1 MIMQKEFIEKLKIFG
16 LNSYEAKIWVALL
29 SRGVSSAGEL
39 SDISN
44 VPRSRSYDVLESL
57 EKKGFIVMKIGKPI
71 KYLAVPPQEVL
82 ERVKSKVHEDAQ
94 SQAKLLDNL
103 KESEVLDEL
112 SLLHNQGV
120 DLVEPTELTASF
132 RGRNK
137 VYEQIL
143 LMLKEAE
150 KTFVLVTTEQGLIR
164 EAEYFSRA
172 FKKAHERGVQIQIG
186 APLTGKADEAIA
198 LLNDFAEIKNIGDK
212 IKARFAITDGQEITF
227 LLFDDEDVHPTYD
240 VGVWVNT
247 PFFSQAIMDLFEIV
261 WKDLDVVKVKN

>member
-71 KYLAVPPQEVL
+71 KYIAVPPSEVL
-82 ERVKSKVHEDAQ
+82 ERVKGKIQEEANAQ
-94 SQAKLLDNL
+94 SRNLETL
-103 KESEVLDEL
+103 KESDVLSEL
-112 SLLHNQGV
+112 SSLHNKGV
-120 DLVEPTELTASF
+120 ELVEPTDLTASF

-143 LMLKEAE
+143 LMLKESE
-150 KTFVLVTTEQGLIR
+150 KEFILVSTEDGLVR
-164 EAEYFSRA
+164 KLDYLSRA
-172 FKKAHERGVQIQIG
+172 FKKASERGVNIKIV
-186 APLTGKADEAIA
+186 APIIKSETKEAVK
-198 LLNDFAEIKNIGDK
+198 LLGDYVEIRSSTDL
-212 IKARFAITDGQEITF
+212 KARFAIADGTELAF
-227 LLFDDEDVHPTYD
+227 LLFNDDAIHPTYD

-247 PFFSQAIMDLFEIV
+247 PFFATALQQLFNLAWDKLEIV
-261 WKDLDVVKVKN
+261 LTN

>member
-1 MIMQKEFIEKLKIFG
+1 MQKEFIEKLKIFG

-71 KYLAVPPQEVL
+71 KYIAVPPNEVL
-82 ERVKSKVHEDAQ
+82 ERVKGKIKEDADA
-94 SQAKLLDNL
+94 QARNL
-103 KESEVLDEL
+103 ENLRESDVLGEL
-112 SLLHNQGV
+112 SSLHNKGV
-120 DLVEPTELTASF
+120 ELVEPTELTASF

-150 KTFVLVTTEQGLIR
+150 EEFILVSTEEGLVR
-164 EAEYFSRA
+164 KLDFLSRA
-172 FKKAHERGVQIQIG
+172 FKKAHERGVKIKIA
-186 APLTGKADEAIA
+186 APITKKETKEAIK
-198 LLNDFAEIKNIGDK
+198 LIEDFAEVRKVKDLR
-212 IKARFAITDGQEITF
+212 ARFAIADGEEIAF
-227 LLFDDEDVHPTYD
+227 LLFDDDAVHPTYD

-247 PFFSQAIMDLFEIV
+247 PFFASAVQQLFDLAWNELEI
-261 WKDLDVVKVKN
+261 VVKVQN

>member
-1 MIMQKEFIEKLKIFG
+1 MIMQKEFIEKLRVLG

-71 KYLAVPPQEVL
+71 KYITVPPEEVL
-82 ERVKSKVHEDAQ
+82 ERVKSKVQEEATTQ
-94 SQAKLLDNL
+94 SKILDTL
-103 KESEVLDEL
+103 KDSDVLKEL

-120 DLVEPTELTASF
+120 DLVEPTDLTASF
-132 RGRNK
+132 RGRSK

-150 KTFVLVTTEQGLIR
+150 KEFILVTTEQGLIR
-164 EAEYFSRA
+164 EAEYFARA
-172 FKKAHERGVQIQIG
+172 FKRASERGVKIKIA
-186 APLTGKADEAIA
+186 APLSKKSKDAVA
-198 LLNDFAEIKNIGDK
+198 LLSSYAQIKDVGDK
-212 IKARFAITDGQEITF
+212 IKARFVITDGEEITF
-227 LLFDDEDVHPTYD
+227 LLFDDEEVHPTYD

-247 PFFSQAIMDLFEIV
+247 PYFAKAIVDLFHLV
-261 WKDLDVVKVKN
+261 WNELELVKQ

>member
-71 KYLAVPPQEVL
+71 KYIAVPPNEVL
-82 ERVKSKVHEDAQ
+82 ERVKSRIQKDADD
-94 SQAKLLDNL
+94 QAKNLNGL
-103 KESEVLDEL
+103 KESPVLDEL
-112 SLLHNQGV
+112 SMLHNKGV
-120 DLVEPTELTASF
+120 DLVEPTDLTASF
-132 RGRNK
+132 RGRNR
-137 VYEQIL
+137 VYDQIL

-150 KTFVLVTTEQGLIR
+150 ESFVLVTTEDGLVR
-164 EAEYFSRA
+164 KAEYLARA
-172 FKKAHERGVQIQIG
+172 FKKARERGVNIRIA
-186 APLTGKADEAIA
+186 APLTGAADDAVK
-198 LLNDFAEIKNIGDK
+198 LLSPYADIRNVKNLR
-212 IKARFAITDGQEITF
+212 ARFALADGKEVTF
-227 LLFDDEDVHPTYD
+227 LLFDDGDVHPTYD

-247 PFFSQAIMDLFEIV
+247 PFFAEALTNLFDMAWENFQTI
-261 WKDLDVVKVKN
+261 KV

>member
-1 MIMQKEFIEKLKIFG
+1 MIMQKEFIEKLKVFG

-57 EKKGFIVMKIGKPI
+57 EKKGFIIMKIGKPI

-82 ERVKSKVHEDAQ
+82 ERVKNKVHEDAQ
-94 SQAKLLDNL
+94 VQTKVLNQL
-103 KESEVLDEL
+103 KDSTVLDEL
-112 SLLHNQGV
+112 SLLHNTGV

-132 RGRNK
+132 RGRSK
-137 VYEQIL
+137 VYDQIL

-150 KTFVLVTTEQGLIR
+150 TSFILVTTEDGLLR

-172 FKKAHERGVQIQIG
+172 FKKAHEKGVKIQIG
-186 APLTGKADEAIA
+186 APLTKKSEEAVQ
-198 LLNDFAEIKNIGDK
+198 LLLPYAEVKNITDK
-212 IKARFAITDGQEITF
+212 IKARFAITDGSEITF
-227 LLFDDEDVHPTYD
+227 LLFDDEDIHPTYD

-247 PFFSQAIMDLFEIV
+247 PFFAQAIMDLFEIV
-261 WKDLDVVKVKN
+261 WKELDAVKIKN